1 VATTTVGTTAD
12 NTLYYG
18 DNLDILREHIPTAS
32 IDLVYLDPPFNSNRN
47 YNVLFKDE
55 SGKEAEAQITAFED
69 TWHWGPDAE
78 ATYRALTT
86 EGNERVATMIDAMRK
101 FIGANEMMAYLVMM
115 TARLVELQRV
125 LKPTGSI
132 YLHCD
137 PTASHYLK
145 IIMDA
150 IFDPG
155 NFRNEIIW
163 KRTSAHSGAKRYGPV
178 HDTILFYG
186 KSPRVEWV
194 GGYQAYDETYVRE
207 RFNRGGERPWKD
219 ADLTGSGTRNGE
231 TGLPW
236 RNFNPTAIGRHW
248 GYLPSDLD
256 QFDADG
262 RIYWPPKGG
271 WPRLKRFLEDTK
283 GIPLQDVWTDV
294 RACPQTSHLSP
305 SRFDRSQ
312 DPLVPS
318 THDPASTSGHPTLR
332 TRPRAVPEGEQPHEG
347 GGRVLR
353 RPPQPPMWSPLGRK
367 RDLGAGGFVDTL

>member
-294 RACPQTSHLSP
+294 RSHSFCALSHSSCAGNPRVSEPSCSCP
-305 SRFDRSQ
+305 SRACDKRPLHGTQRADR
-312 DPLVPS
+312 
-318 THDPASTSGHPTLR
+318 R
-332 TRPRAVPEGEQPHEG
+332 TFCGILC
-347 GGRVLR
+347 RVAQVL
-353 RPPQPPMWSPLGRK
+353 WDNLLTICGI
-367 RDLGAGGFVDTL
+367 